1 MIRNLVLDN
10 TKEISLDYRFMR
22 LNIDTSKEIIFEIPY
37 EKINNE
43 YMNSIKE
50 SQNIKILI
58 NDTKNIDLLNITNVS
73 FRIEEL
79 DELIAILNIK
89 YTDIAML

>member
-10 TKEISLDYRFMR
+10 IKEISLDYRFMR

-43 YMNSIKE
+43 YINSIKE

-89 YTDIAML
+89 YKDIAML